1 MGNNSSK
8 INCPIFQKQEPLIK
22 DLTEKISVAT
32 AVVQQS
38 TFADRLQEEL
48 DILLSCPDHDK
59 ERFDCKNCHF
69 IAFLRMTTASLPIK
83 EETPALQR
91 HPMEAGMFGFT
102 D

>member
-8 INCPIFQKQEPLIK
+8 INCPIFQKQEPLMK

-38 TFADRLQEEL
+38 TFAERLQEEL

-69 IAFLRMTTASLPIK
+69 IAFLRVTTATLPIK

-91 HPMEAGMFGFT
+91 RPMKVGISDFT